1 MKVNIRTN
9 ESVKM
14 SENVRSYIEEHVL
27 SLEKLFNASEHVVA
41 NVLCKGYE
49 KYSVVEITIPL
60 KHVVLR
66 AESKADTLYAA
77 VDLATDKVE
86 RQLLRHKQ
94 KVNSMIKKR
103 DGVSNYFSQISSNE
117 EKSEPLVVAK
127 TKVIEKDV
135 MSVDEAITQMELSDH
150 DFFAFVNEAN
160 YRHTVVYIR
169 KDGSY
174 GLLEIKE

>member
-27 SLEKLFNASEHVVA
+27 SLEKLFNTSEHVVV

-49 KYSVVEITIPL
+49 KYSIVEITIPL

-103 DGVSNYFSQISSNE
+103 DGISNYFSQISSNE
-117 EKSEPLVVAK
+117 EKSEPVVVAK

-150 DFFAFVNEAN
+150 DFFVFVNEAN

>member
-14 SENVRSYIEEHVL
+14 SDKVRTYIEEHVL
-27 SLEKLFNASEHVVA
+27 SLEKLFNTSEHVVA

-60 KHVVLR
+60 KHIVLR
-66 AESKADTLYAA
+66 AESKADTLYGA

-103 DGVSNYFSQISSNE
+103 DGISDYFSQKSLSE

>member
-1 MKVNIRTN
+1 MKVSIRTN
-9 ESVKM
+9 EAVKM
-14 SENVRSYIEEHVL
+14 SDNVKSYIEEHVL
-27 SLEKLFNASEHVVA
+27 SLEKLFNTSEHVVA
-41 NVLCKGYE
+41 NVLCKGYD

-60 KHVVLR
+60 KHIVLR

-103 DGVSNYFSQISSNE
+103 DGISNYFSQVSSGE
-117 EKSEPLVVAK
+117 EKTEPLVVSK
-127 TKVIEKDV
+127 TKIIEKDV